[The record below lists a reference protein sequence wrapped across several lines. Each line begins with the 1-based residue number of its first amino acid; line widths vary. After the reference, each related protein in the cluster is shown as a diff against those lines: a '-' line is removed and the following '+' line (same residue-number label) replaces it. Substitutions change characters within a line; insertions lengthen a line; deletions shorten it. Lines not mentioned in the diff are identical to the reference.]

1 MPTKKNSLL
10 LGAALLM
17 GGLSL
22 SSAGAAGLS
31 PTLLERAKRGDQS
44 KVGVIV
50 RFQFGNDARGRAQL
64 KNLRSQ
70 LNGRL
75 DQLGSAAGFLASAIK
90 SGQATSLWLDQS
102 VYLPLTP
109 VQARALAA
117 LPFVTDVFEN
127 FKVQIPKPQRAVAL
141 SASAAAAGEP
151 WHLAKIGAPQAWAA
165 GFKGQGIKIGH
176 LDSGIDPSHPQL
188 AGKIASFAEFDGEGN
203 RKSSSVHDSTDHGT
217 HTAGLLVGDTVGVAP
232 SARVISALVLPNNE
246 GTFAQVI
253 AGMQYVLDPD
263 NNADTDD
270 GADVVNMS
278 LGIPGTFDEFIVPVE
293 NMLKANVVP
302 VFAIGNFGPASS
314 STGSPGNLPD
324 AIGVG
329 AVDQSGNVASFS
341 SRGPVA
347 WSGRISGVFT
357 KPDIAAPGQDITSAI
372 PGNKYG
378 AKSGSSQASPITA
391 GAVALL
397 LSAKP
402 GSSVDAIKNALYT
415 SASNAGA
422 KNNNVG
428 FGLISVPGALGKLG
442 ASVGSPAP
450 APKPTPAPAPAPA
463 PTPPPAPTPAP
474 APKPTPAPAPTP
486 TPPPAP
492 TPTPTPPPAPT
503 PTPPPA
509 PKPTPTPPPSGNKT
523 PTGPAGYDLCAVE
536 GQKCNFSGQRLA
548 AFGTEGQY
556 ATGTGTDGFN
566 CTVAEWGRDPAPGKF
581 KGCFIKPVPG
591 ASVPAP
597 RPTPAPTPAPA
608 PAPAP
613 SAGKPRVLLVDDDM
627 GVGADVTSALR
638 DALKANAASG
648 GAFVWN
654 VQAQGAVPLSE
665 MRKADIVVWASGE
678 QYQNTIT
685 ASDQNTLRQYLAA
698 GGRLLVTGQDIG
710 YDIGEGDFYRSIL
723 KTRLVADSSGTAKF
737 VTSGAFGNTA
747 FTLNAAGSAQNQ
759 VYPDVIAD
767 LGGSATVASWGSA
780 NANAGTITAQS
791 IKVDSNRGRAAQ
803 KQQDPRGL
811 VEQLAGRIVGAALG
825 QIFGNSQASQ
835 PARGGRV
842 SAQSAGE
849 NAGAIVANDAGRYR
863 TVNMGFGLEG
873 LTPGSRNILVKTAFD
888 WLMR

>member
-1 MPTKKNSLL
+1 MQTQTRRKSLM
-10 LGAALLM
+10 LGAALLL

-22 SSAGAAGLS
+22 STAGAAGLS

-64 KNLRSQ
+64 KNLRAQ
-70 LNGRL
+70 LSGRL
-75 DQLGSAAGFLASAIK
+75 AQLGSSAGFLAQAIK
-90 SGQATSLWLDQS
+90 NGQATSLWLDQS
-102 VYLPLTP
+102 IYLPLTP

-188 AGKIASFAEFDGEGN
+188 NGKLAAFAEFNAEGDRVN
-203 RKSSSVHDSTDHGT
+203 SQPHDSTDHGT

-232 SARVISALVLPNNE
+232 SAKVISALVLPNNE

-278 LGIPGTFDEFIVPVE
+278 LGIPGTYDEFIVPVQ
-293 NMLKANVVP
+293 NMLKAGVVP

-324 AIGVG
+324 AVGVG
-329 AVDQSGNVASFS
+329 AVDQNGNVSSFS

-347 WSGRISGVFT
+347 WTGKINGVFT

-372 PGNKYG
+372 PGGKYG
-378 AKSGSSQASPITA
+378 AKSGSSQASPIAA

-415 SASNAGA
+415 SASNAGN

-428 FGLISVPGALGKLG
+428 YGLISVPGALGKLG
-442 ASVGSPAP
+442 VNAG
-450 APKPTPAPAPAPA
+450 APAPAPQPA
-463 PTPPPAPTPAP
+463 PAPTPAP
-474 APKPTPAPAPTP
+474 APKPTPAPAPAPQPTP
-486 TPPPAP
+486 APPPAP
-492 TPTPTPPPAPT
+492 APT
-503 PTPPPA
+503 PA
-509 PKPTPTPPPSGNKT
+509 PKPTPAPTPPPNT
-523 PTGPAGYDLCAVE
+523 AAPTGPAGYELCALE
-536 GQKCNFSGQRLA
+536 GQKCNFSGQRQA
-548 AFGTEGQY
+548 AFGTDGKY
-556 ATGTGTDGFN
+556 LTGTGTDGFN
-566 CTVAEWGRDPAPGKF
+566 CTVAEWGRDPAPGIR

-591 ASVPAP
+591 TSAPAP
-597 RPTPAPTPAPA
+597 KPAPA
-608 PAPAP
+608 PAPAPAPTPAP

-627 GVGADVTSALR
+627 GQGADVTGALR
-638 DALKANAASG
+638 DAIKANAASG

-654 VQAQGAVPLSE
+654 TQSQGAVPLSE
-665 MRKADIVVWASGE
+665 MQKADIVIWATGE

-710 YDIGEGDFYRSIL
+710 YDIGESDFYRSVL
-723 KTRLVADSSGTAKF
+723 KTRLVADSSGTPKF
-737 VTSGAFGNTA
+737 VTRGPFGNTA
-747 FTLNAAGSAQNQ
+747 YTLNASGSAGNQ
-759 VYPDVIAD
+759 FYPDVIAD
-767 LGGSATVASWGSA
+767 LGGSTTVASWGSA

-791 IKVDSNRGRAAQ
+791 IRVDPNKGRAAQ

-811 VEQLAGRIVGAALG
+811 VEQIAGRIIGTALG
-825 QIFGNSQASQ
+825 QIFGNSGQQARPHAAAGSA
-835 PARGGRV
+835 PRVRAR
-842 SAQSAGE
+842 
-849 NAGAIVANDAGRYR
+849 
-863 TVNMGFGLEG
+863 
-873 LTPGSRNILVKTAFD
+873 TPGPSSPTTRAATGPSTWALVWKA
-888 WLMR
+888 

>member
-1 MPTKKNSLL
+1 M
-10 LGAALLM
+10 LGGA
-17 GGLSL
+17 SL
-22 SSAGAAGLS
+22 STAGAAGLS
-31 PTLLERAKRGDQS
+31 PTLLERAKRGDQT

-50 RFQFGNDARGRAQL
+50 RFQFGNDARGKAQL

-75 DQLGSAAGFLASAIK
+75 DQLGSSAGFLASAIK
-90 SGQATSLWLDQS
+90 SGQATALWLDQS
-102 VYLPLTP
+102 IFLPLTP

-127 FKVQIPKPQRAVAL
+127 FKVKIPNPQKAVAL

-176 LDSGIDPSHPQL
+176 LDSGIDPNHPQL
-188 AGKIASFAEFDGEGN
+188 KGKVIAFAEFDAEGN
-203 RKSSSVHDSTDHGT
+203 RVNSQAHDSADHGT
-217 HTAGLLVGDTVGVAP
+217 HTAGLLVGNTVGVAP
-232 SARVISALVLPNNE
+232 DARIISALVLPNNE
-246 GTFAQVI
+246 GTFAEVI

-278 LGIPGTFDEFIVPVE
+278 LGIPGTYDEFIVPLE
-293 NMLKANVVP
+293 NMLKAGVVP
-302 VFAIGNFGPASS
+302 VFAIGNFGPASA

-347 WSGRISGVFT
+347 WTGKINGVFV
-357 KPDIAAPGQDITSAI
+357 KPDIAAPGVDITSSI
-372 PGNKYG
+372 PGDKYG
-378 AKSGSSQASPITA
+378 AKSGSSQASPIAA

-428 FGLISVPGALGKLG
+428 FGLISVPGALAKLG
-442 ASVGSPAP
+442 VNVGA
-450 APKPTPAPAPAPA
+450 
-463 PTPPPAPTPAP
+463 PAP

-486 TPPPAP
+486 TPTPPPAPKP
-492 TPTPTPPPAPT
+492 TPTPAPAPT

-509 PKPTPTPPPSGNKT
+509 PKPTPAPTPTPPPANKT
-523 PTGPAGYDLCAVE
+523 PTGPAGYDLCALE
-536 GQKCNFSGQRLA
+536 GQKCNFSGQRAA

-566 CTVAEWGRDPAPGKF
+566 CTVAEWGRDPFPGKL

-597 RPTPAPTPAPA
+597 KPTPAPTPAPA
-608 PAPAP
+608 PKPTPAA

-627 GVGADVTSALR
+627 GVGADVTGALR
-638 DALKANAASG
+638 DALKSNAVSG

-654 VQAQGAVPLSE
+654 VQSQGAPPLSE
-665 MRKADIVVWASGE
+665 MQKADIVIWASGE

-685 ASDQNTLRQYLAA
+685 AADQNTLRQYLSG

-710 YDIGEGDFYRSIL
+710 YDIGESDFYRSVL
-723 KTRLVADSSGTAKF
+723 KTRFVADSSGIAKF

-780 NANAGTITAQS
+780 NANAGTISAQS
-791 IKVDSNRGRAAQ
+791 IKVDPNRGRAAQ

-811 VEQLAGRIVGAALG
+811 VEQIAGKIIGTALG
-825 QIFGNSQASQ
+825 QIFGNSGQQASQ

-873 LTPGSRNILVKTAFD
+873 LTPGSRNILVKTSFD

>member
-1 MPTKKNSLL
+1 MTMPLKKKSLM
-10 LGAALLM
+10 LGAALLL

-31 PTLLERAKRGDQS
+31 PTLLERAKRGDQT

-50 RFQFGNDARGRAQL
+50 RFQFGNDARGQAQL
-64 KNLRSQ
+64 KNLRAQ

-75 DQLGSAAGFLASAIK
+75 NQLGSSAGFLASAIK

-102 VYLPLTP
+102 IYLPLTP

-141 SASAAAAGEP
+141 SASAAAAGTP
-151 WHLAKIGAPQAWAA
+151 WHLDKIGAPQAWAA

-176 LDSGIDPSHPQL
+176 LDSGVDPNHPQL
-188 AGKIASFAEFDGEGN
+188 AGKIAAFAEFDAEGN
-203 RKSSSVHDSTDHGT
+203 RKGGSARDSTDHGT

-232 SARVISALVLPNNE
+232 SARIISALVLPGNE

-278 LGIPGTFDEFIVPVE
+278 LGIPGTYDEFIVPVQ
-293 NMLKANVVP
+293 NMLKAGVVP

-324 AIGVG
+324 AVGVG
-329 AVDQSGNVASFS
+329 AVDQNGNVASFS

-347 WSGRISGVFT
+347 WSGRINGVFT
-357 KPDIAAPGQDITSAI
+357 KPDIAAPGQEITSAI
-372 PGNKYG
+372 PGGKYG
-378 AKSGSSQASPITA
+378 AKSGSSQASPIAA
-391 GAVALL
+391 GAVAVL

-402 GSSVDAIKNALYT
+402 GSSVDAVKNALYT
-415 SASNAGA
+415 SASNAGS

-442 ASVGSPAP
+442 VSVSAPAP
-450 APKPTPAPAPAPA
+450 APKPT
-463 PTPPPAPTPAP
+463 
-474 APKPTPAPAPTP
+474 
-486 TPPPAP
+486 PAP

-503 PTPPPA
+503 PTPKPTPAPTPTPTPPPT
-509 PKPTPTPPPSGNKT
+509 PKPTPTPAPTPTPPPANRT
-523 PTGPAGYDLCAVE
+523 PTGPAGYDLCALE

-556 ATGTGTDGFN
+556 LTGTGTDGFN

-591 ASVPAP
+591 SSVPAP
-597 RPTPAPTPAPA
+597 RSTPAPA
-608 PAPAP
+608 PVPSPQPAP
-613 SAGKPRVLLVDDDM
+613 SAGKPRVLLIDDDM
-627 GVGADVTSALR
+627 GAGVDVTNALR

-654 VQAQGAVPLSE
+654 VQSQGPAPLSE
-665 MRKADIVVWASGE
+665 MQKADIVVWASGE

-685 ASDQNTLRQYLAA
+685 AADQNTLRQYLSG

-710 YDIGEGDFYRSIL
+710 YDIGEGDFYRSVL
-723 KTRLVADSSGTAKF
+723 KTRLVADSSGTPKF
-737 VTSGAFGNTA
+737 VTSGPFGNTA
-747 FTLNAAGSAQNQ
+747 YTLNVAGSAQNQ

-791 IKVDSNRGRAAQ
+791 IKVDPNRGRAAQ

-825 QIFGNSQASQ
+825 QIFGGSQQASQ
-835 PARGGRV
+835 PPRGGRV

-849 NAGAIVANDAGRYR
+849 NAGAIVVNDAGRYR

-873 LTPGSRNILVKTAFD
+873 LTPGSRSGLIKTAFD